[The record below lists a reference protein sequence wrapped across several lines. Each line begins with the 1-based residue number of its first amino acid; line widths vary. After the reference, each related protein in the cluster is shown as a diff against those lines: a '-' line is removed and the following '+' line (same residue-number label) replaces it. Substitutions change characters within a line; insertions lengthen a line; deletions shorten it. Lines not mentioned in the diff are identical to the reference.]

1 MAGNL
6 QYPLE
11 ASNEY
16 RGKIQFSI
24 ASSKSTGTEAPVP
37 PLLQRNPP
45 PASIALPTGGG
56 GGGASSLAS
65 LGGDVLASFVGNSAE
80 RNSTAQPTKSVSGG
94 GVTLYLPPGLQ
105 YRDNV
110 AYEGTDLGVV
120 GAFAERG
127 VSLGESLL
135 ENTQSL
141 IEGLK
146 GDAIAGQNELAKLA
160 AVEAAKLNPKNLLGA
175 SAGGVAA
182 AAQVR
187 AGVTLNPNTRVLFK
201 RVNLREFAFSFKLI
215 AKSGDEAQSIEDIV
229 KFFRT
234 QLYPET
240 FSVSGVGVGYKF
252 PELFNIDISYQGS
265 GPDSTWNPPKIK
277 QCYLRDVGT
286 TYNATA
292 MSFHKDGKPMEVDL
306 SLSFMESAALER
318 ADVRDGGF

>member
-1 MAGNL
+1 MAEKL

-11 ASNEY
+11 ASDEY
-16 RGKIQFSI
+16 QGKIQFSI
-24 ASSKSTGTEAPVP
+24 ASSKSTGTEASVP
-37 PLLQRNPP
+37 PLLARNPP
-45 PASIALPTGGG
+45 TTPSAGAGGG
-56 GGGASSLAS
+56 VGTSSLAG
-65 LGGDVLASFVGNSAE
+65 LGGDIVASFVGNTPE
-80 RNSTAQPTKSVSGG
+80 KTSTAQSTTTVSGG
-94 GVTLYLPPGLQ
+94 DVTLYLPPGLQ

-110 AYEGTDLGVV
+110 AYEGTDLGVA

-127 VSLGESLL
+127 ASLGKSLL

-146 GDAIAGQNELAKLA
+146 GDALAGQNELAKLA
-160 AVEAAKLNPKNLLGA
+160 AIEASKLNPKGLLGA
-175 SAGGVAA
+175 GISQGLQAS
-182 AAQVR
+182 AQVR

-215 AKSGDEAQSIEDIV
+215 AKSGPEAQSIEDIV

-252 PELFNIDISYQGS
+252 PELFNIDISYKGS
-265 GPDSTWNPPKIK
+265 DDTVWNPPRIK
-277 QCYLRDVGT
+277 QCYLKDVGT

-306 SLSFMESAALER
+306 TLSFMESAALER
-318 ADVRDGGF
+318 DDIEAGF

>member
-16 RGKIQFSI
+16 RGKIKFTI
-24 ASSKSTGTEAPVP
+24 ASSKSTGTEASETRA
-37 PLLQRNPP
+37 QN
-45 PASIALPTGGG
+45 S
-56 GGGASSLAS
+56 GASADEAS
-65 LGGDVLASFVGNSAE
+65 SFSGNTE
-80 RNSTAQPTKSVSGG
+80 GKTSTAQPTTSVSDG

-120 GAFAERG
+120 GGFAERG
-127 VSLGESLL
+127 IGLGSAIFD
-135 ENTQSL
+135 NTQS
-141 IEGLK
+141 IVEGLK
-146 GDAIAGQNELAKLA
+146 GDALAGQNEIAKL
-160 AVEAAKLNPKNLLGA
+160 VGTEIAKLNPKNLLGA
-175 SAGGVAA
+175 SAGGVSA

-215 AKSGDEAQSIEDIV
+215 AKSDKEAQEIEKIV

-265 GPDSTWNPPKIK
+265 EPDSIWNPPKIK

-318 ADVRDGGF
+318 ADVKDGGF

>member
-11 ASNEY
+11 ASDEY
-16 RGKIQFSI
+16 RGKIKFTI
-24 ASSKSTGTEAPVP
+24 ASSKSTGTEASET
-37 PLLQRNPP
+37 QAQN
-45 PASIALPTGGG
+45 S
-56 GGGASSLAS
+56 GASADEAS
-65 LGGDVLASFVGNSAE
+65 SFSGNTE
-80 RNSTAQPTKSVSGG
+80 GKTSTAQPTTTVSDG

-127 VSLGESLL
+127 IGLGSAIFD
-135 ENTQSL
+135 NTQSI

-146 GDAIAGQNELAKLA
+146 GDALAGQNEIAKL
-160 AVEAAKLNPKNLLGA
+160 VGTEIAKLNPKNLLGA

-240 FSVSGVGVGYKF
+240 FSISGVGVGYKF

>member
-11 ASNEY
+11 ASDEY

-37 PLLQRNPP
+37 PLLQRNAPP
-45 PASIALPTGGG
+45 SSIALPNAGGG
-56 GGGASSLAS
+56 GGTSLAS
-65 LGGDVLASFVGNSAE
+65 LGGDILSSFVGNSAE
-80 RNSTAQPTKSVSGG
+80 RNSTAQPTKSVSDG

-127 VSLGESLL
+127 VSLGASLL

-146 GDAIAGQNELAKLA
+146 GDALAGQNELAKLA
-160 AVEAAKLNPKNLLGA
+160 TVEAAKLNPKNLLGA
-175 SAGGVAA
+175 SAGGVSA
-182 AAQVR
+182 AAQVQ

-215 AKSGDEAQSIEDIV
+215 AKSKPEAQEIEKII

-252 PELFNIDISYQGS
+252 PEQFNINISYQGS
-265 GPDSTWNPPKIK
+265 RGTWNPPKIK
-277 QCYLRDVGT
+277 QCYLKDVGT

-292 MSFHKDGKPMEVDL
+292 MSFHEDGKPMEVDL

-318 ADVRDGGF
+318 QDVEDGF